1 MVTRSRQQDPRIIMS
16 VENTPEQYHAETLAI
31 RGGRESSD
39 YREHSQ
45 ALHLTSSFCYES
57 AEQAAAMFMGEIEG
71 YTYSR
76 FTNPTV
82 TAFQQR
88 LALMEGGERAI
99 ATATGMAA
107 IQAIMMSLLKA
118 GDHIVSSQSLFGST
132 TNLFAGLLAKFGVET
147 TFVNATDL
155 AAWEAAVKPN
165 SKLFF
170 LETPSNPL
178 TEIADIAAVAA
189 IAHRHDALLVVD
201 NSFCSPALQQPLKL
215 GADLVMHSA
224 TKYLDG
230 HGRVMGGA
238 VVGSHALVEQVYL
251 HVRTAGPTLAPF
263 NAWVLLSGLETLSLR
278 MEKHSANALQLAQ
291 WLEAHPAVERVY
303 YPGLASHPQHEL
315 AARQQQGGGAV
326 VSFVVKGGRAG
337 AWKLVDGVQ
346 LISRTA
352 NLGDVKSTITHPAST
367 THARVAPEV
376 RLKAGIEEGLIRVAV
391 GLENV
396 ADLQADLARGLD

>member
-1 MVTRSRQQDPRIIMS
+1 MS
-16 VENTPEQYHAETLAI
+16 VEYTPEQYHAETLAI

>member
-1 MVTRSRQQDPRIIMS
+1 MS
-16 VENTPEQYHAETLAI
+16 VENNPLQYHPETLAI
-31 RGGRESSD
+31 RGGRESSE

-82 TAFQQR
+82 SAFQQR

-147 TFVNATDL
+147 TFVDARDL
-155 AAWEAAVKPN
+155 AAWEAAAKPN

-178 TEIADIAAVAA
+178 TEIADIAAIADL
-189 IAHRHDALLVVD
+189 AHRHHALLVVD

-238 VVGSHALVEQVYL
+238 VVGSNALVEQVYL

-263 NAWVLLSGLETLSLR
+263 NAWVLLSGLETLALR
-278 MEKHSANALQLAQ
+278 MDKHSANALELAC
-291 WLEAHPAVERVY
+291 WLEAHPAIERVY
-303 YPGLASHPQHEL
+303 YPGLPSHPQHEL
-315 AARQQQGGGAV
+315 ALRQQKAGGAV

-337 AWKLVDGVQ
+337 AWKLVDGVE

-367 THARVAPEV
+367 THARVAAEV
-376 RLKAGIEEGLIRVAV
+376 RQKAGIEEGLIRVAV

-396 ADLQADLARGLD
+396 QDLKADLARGLD

>member
-326 VSFVVKGGRAG
+326 VSFVVKGGRVG

>member
-1 MVTRSRQQDPRIIMS
+1 MS
-16 VENTPEQYHAETLAI
+16 VENTPESLHPETLAI
-31 RGGRESSD
+31 RGGREISE
-39 YREHSQ
+39 YRENSQ

-57 AEQAAAMFMGEIEG
+57 AEQAAAMFLGEIEG

-82 TAFQQR
+82 SAFQQR

-147 TFVNATDL
+147 TFVDARDL
-155 AAWEAAVKPN
+155 GAWEAAAKSN

-178 TEIADIAAVAA
+178 TEIADIAAISA
-189 IAHRHDALLVVD
+189 IAHRHNALLVVD

-278 MEKHSANALQLAQ
+278 MEKHSANALELAQ

-303 YPGLASHPQHEL
+303 YPGLPSHPQYAL
-315 AARQQQGGGAV
+315 AQRQQSGGGAV
-326 VSFVVKGGRAG
+326 VSFVVKGGRAA
-337 AWKLVDGVQ
+337 AWKVVDAVQ

-396 ADLQADLARGLD
+396 TDLKADLANGLD

>member
-1 MVTRSRQQDPRIIMS
+1 MS
-16 VENTPEQYHAETLAI
+16 VENNPQHYHPETLAI
-31 RGGRESSD
+31 RGGRESSE

-132 TNLFAGLLAKFGVET
+132 TNLFTGLLAKFGVET
-147 TFVNATDL
+147 TFVDARDL
-155 AAWEAAVKPN
+155 TAWEAAAKPN

-178 TEIADIAAVAA
+178 TEIADIAAIADL
-189 IAHRHDALLVVD
+189 AHRHNALLVVD

-238 VVGSHALVEQVYL
+238 VVGSDALVEQVYL
-251 HVRTAGPTLAPF
+251 HVRAAGPTLAPF

-278 MEKHSANALQLAQ
+278 MEKHSANALELAR
-291 WLEAHPAVERVY
+291 WLEAHPAIERVY
-303 YPGLASHPQHEL
+303 YPGLPSHPQHEL
-315 AARQQQGGGAV
+315 TQRQQKAGGAV

-337 AWKLVDGVQ
+337 AWRLVDGVE

-376 RLKAGIEEGLIRVAV
+376 RQKAGIEEGLIRVAV

-396 ADLQADLARGLD
+396 EDLKRDLARGLD

>member
-1 MVTRSRQQDPRIIMS
+1 MS
-16 VENTPEQYHAETLAI
+16 VENNPQQYHPETLAI
-31 RGGRESSD
+31 RGGRESSE

-132 TNLFAGLLAKFGVET
+132 TNLFTGLLAKFGVET
-147 TFVNATDL
+147 TFVDARDL
-155 AAWEAAVKPN
+155 TAWEAAAKPN

-178 TEIADIAAVAA
+178 TEIADIAAIADL
-189 IAHRHDALLVVD
+189 AHRHNALLVVD

-238 VVGSHALVEQVYL
+238 VVGSDVLVEQVYL
-251 HVRTAGPTLAPF
+251 HVRAAGPTLAPF

-278 MEKHSANALQLAQ
+278 MEKHSANALELAR
-291 WLEAHPAVERVY
+291 WLEAHPAIERVY
-303 YPGLASHPQHEL
+303 YPGLPSHPQHEL
-315 AARQQQGGGAV
+315 AQRQQNAGGAV

-337 AWKLVDGVQ
+337 AWRLVDGVE

-376 RLKAGIEEGLIRVAV
+376 RQKAGIEEGLIRVAV

-396 ADLQADLARGLD
+396 EDLKKDLARGLD

>member
-1 MVTRSRQQDPRIIMS
+1 MS
-16 VENTPEQYHAETLAI
+16 VENTAQHYHPETLAI
-31 RGGRESSD
+31 RGGRESSE

-147 TFVNATDL
+147 TFVDARDL
-155 AAWEAAVKPN
+155 TAWEAAAKPN

-178 TEIADIAAVAA
+178 TEIADIAAIADL
-189 IAHRHDALLVVD
+189 AHRHDALLVVD

-278 MEKHSANALQLAQ
+278 MEKHSANALELAR
-291 WLEAHPAVERVY
+291 WLEAHPAIERVY
-303 YPGLASHPQHEL
+303 YPGLPSHPQHEL
-315 AARQQQGGGAV
+315 ALRQQKAGGAV

-337 AWKLVDGVQ
+337 AWRLVDGVE

-367 THARVAPEV
+367 THARVASEV
-376 RLKAGIEEGLIRVAV
+376 RQKAGIEEGLIRVAV

-396 ADLQADLARGLD
+396 EDLKRDLARGLD

>member
-1 MVTRSRQQDPRIIMS
+1 MS
-16 VENTPEQYHAETLAI
+16 VENNPQHYHPETLAI
-31 RGGRESSD
+31 RGGRESSE

-132 TNLFAGLLAKFGVET
+132 TNLFTGLLAKFGVET
-147 TFVNATDL
+147 TFVDARDL
-155 AAWEAAVKPN
+155 TAWEAAAKPN

-178 TEIADIAAVAA
+178 TEIADIAAIADL
-189 IAHRHDALLVVD
+189 AHRHNALLVVD

-238 VVGSHALVEQVYL
+238 VVGSDVLVEQVYL
-251 HVRTAGPTLAPF
+251 YVRAAGPTLAPF

-278 MEKHSANALQLAQ
+278 MEKHSANALELAR
-291 WLEAHPAVERVY
+291 WLEAHPAIERVY
-303 YPGLASHPQHEL
+303 YPGLPSHPQHEL
-315 AARQQQGGGAV
+315 AQRQQKAGGAV

-337 AWKLVDGVQ
+337 AWRLVDGVE

-376 RLKAGIEEGLIRVAV
+376 RQKAGIEEGLIRVAV

-396 ADLQADLARGLD
+396 EDLKRDLARGLD